1 MPVYRDA
8 SVMTE
13 PWSCSGASGSWIA
26 RDILACRAVGR
37 PEAARCRRTGTGQ
50 RPVLILADEPTGNLD
65 SRSGAQILD
74 LPADTPSGGRTIL
87 IVTHDETVATRA
99 GRVIICATA
108 GSEGGSGLGGSRSA
122 LSIYKL
128 LPLSCLSFFY
138 PVNSSLMGHVASPHT
153 LWHHS

>member
-1 MPVYRDA
+1 
-8 SVMTE
+8 MTE
-13 PWSCSGASGSWIA
+13 PWSCSGRVGLM
-26 RDILACRAVGR
+26 DRAGHRPAELSGR

-65 SRSGAQILD
+65 SRSGAD
-74 LPADTPSGGRTIL
+74 PGSPADTPSGGRTIL

-99 GRVIICATA
+99 GTSDPSARRRQDLR
-108 GSEGGSGLGGSRSA
+108 GGSGLGGSRSA

-128 LPLSCLSFFY
+128 LPLSCLSFLS
-138 PVNSSLMGHVASPHT
+138 VNSSLMGHVASPHT